1 MAGRPHGHRERPA
14 VDADL
19 QRVLDRDGVL
29 AAVVED
35 DEGMRAA
42 VAHEAERSCPQGCQV
57 ASGPRWSNAAHARTP
72 TGMRLVSFGP
82 RGGELPAVLDGDEVV
97 PLAQL
102 LRLLGIAVP
111 DMNAVLGLWEHIARG
126 DRRARRVA
134 RRRAAAAD
142 RRPARAARPQAGER
156 RRHRA
161 QLRRGARGRAR
172 TGADPLREAGDVAPR
187 AGGPHRAP
195 RDHEH
200 ARLRGR
206 ARGGHRPRGPPH
218 RGARRTGVHRR
229 LHDRQR
235 HDGVRPHV
243 PGPRAE
249 PGRHARDR
257 SCSSCA
263 GRVTTPSCRWARRS

>member
-1 MAGRPHGHRERPA
+1 MSASPNRKPRASSSSWPGVRMVTESGSPSTRISSGSSTATASSRPSSRTTRACAPRWRTRGA
-14 VDADL
+14 V
-19 QRVLDRDGVL
+19 
-29 AAVVED
+29 
-35 DEGMRAA
+35 M
-42 VAHEAERSCPQGCQV
+42 PTGCQV

-111 DMNAVLGLWEHIARG
+111 DMNAVLGLWEHIAPG

-134 RRRAAAAD
+134 RRRAAAAH
-142 RRPARAARPQAGER
+142 RRPARPARPPAGER
-156 RRHRA
+156 RRHRP

-195 RDHEH
+195 RDDEH

-218 RGARRTGVHRR
+218 RGGRRPRRTS
-229 LHDRQR
+229 
-235 HDGVRPHV
+235 
-243 PGPRAE
+243 A
-249 PGRHARDR
+249 ATR
-257 SCSSCA
+257 SA
-263 GRVTTPSCRWARRS
+263 AT